1 MNITKTSARG
11 VGWGGDGGRTPG
23 GRRWVDHPRASGD
36 GTEDGD
42 GTEGMG
48 VRFERNG
55 GDGTGW
61 PNAKAATSAKEGA
74 KKGGKLSASIV
85 VQYCFINVFMVFY
98 YCVPV
103 LDYGLLVGSLFGV
116 AAVTVAEGEEIEI
129 ATRGVFDLPKA
140 PATIIVQGARVAWD
154 DTAKQVA
161 LPGVGLFS
169 VGVAVTVAGNGTTTV
184 RVRLD
189 GIATAAT

>member
-1 MNITKTSARG
+1 
-11 VGWGGDGGRTPG
+11 
-23 GRRWVDHPRASGD
+23 
-36 GTEDGD
+36 
-42 GTEGMG
+42 
-48 VRFERNG
+48 
-55 GDGTGW
+55 
-61 PNAKAATSAKEGA
+61 
-74 KKGGKLSASIV
+74 
-85 VQYCFINVFMVFY
+85 MVFY